1 METLNYEPGSSGAK
15 LVVLENGRV
24 RVLALDQKQQWLL
37 GRAARSGT
45 PDIPFQS
52 KIVSRRHGWLMGMDE
67 EWYYVDNP
75 RNLNGIFL
83 NGRRIER
90 PLSGTRK
97 PVTLKDGDVLRIDS
111 GEAGLEGEIVVMLY
125 TTRTVKGNWAVYPL
139 EEVGELVMDA
149 DERSVMVGDEE
160 IALTTREFDILYK
173 LLSYPKRTFTRAQL
187 MDEFWDADSQSGTRT
202 VDVYMTK
209 LRAKL
214 SGCHSFEIQT
224 VHGLGYKAVIK

>member
-24 RVLALDQKQQWLL
+24 RVFALDQKQQWLL

-125 TTRTVKGNWAVYPL
+125 TTRNVKGNWAVYPL
-139 EEVGELVMDA
+139 EEVGELVIGRDP
-149 DERSVMVGDEE
+149 DCGLVRVEPE
-160 IALTTREFDILYK
+160 I
-173 LLSYPKRTFTRAQL
+173 
-187 MDEFWDADSQSGTRT
+187 SG
-202 VDVYMTK
+202 K
-209 LRAKL
+209 HAKL
-214 SGCHSFEIQT
+214 TCLNGRFYLSDCGSRAGTFLNGERLDCP
-224 VHGLGYKAVIK
+224 VALGEKDHFSICGGNYFFLQDRLLYER